1 MPNKPVRKLV
11 IPVAGVG
18 TRMLPVTKAQ
28 PKEMLPVLDKPVLQ
42 YIVENAVKAGIRDI
56 IMVTGSSKRAIEDHF
71 DRNEYLEQLC
81 LSSGKNEIRKQIKEI
96 AELANFIYIRQHGPY
111 GTATPIL
118 NAKDI
123 VGDEPFAVVWG
134 DEIIECPNGQTH
146 LGQLIETYNK
156 YGEPVITIINTDD
169 EGTKKYGI
177 AEGQEVET
185 GVYKV
190 DKLMEKPGPENTASR
205 LGSIGGFILTP
216 DIFPI
221 IESMPPIEGR
231 ERYLTDAIDLL
242 ARQRPT
248 YARLIDCEH
257 FDSGNKF
264 NWLKTNIEFGLRD
277 EEIGEK
283 LKIYLKNKN
292 LN

>member
-1 MPNKPVRKLV
+1 MSFPKVRKLI
-11 IPVAGVG
+11 IPVAGIG

-56 IMVTGSSKRAIEDHF
+56 IMVTGSAKRAIEDHF

-111 GTATPIL
+111 GTATPIS
-118 NAKDI
+118 NARDI
-123 VGDEPFAVVWG
+123 IGDEPFAVVWG
-134 DEIIECPNGQTH
+134 DEIVECPGNQTH
-146 LGQLIETYNK
+146 LGQLIEIYEK
-156 YGEPVITIINTDD
+156 YGEPVLTIINTDN
-169 EGTKKYGI
+169 EGMQKMGI
-177 AEGQEVET
+177 VEGEMISDSL
-185 GVYKV
+185 YKV
-190 DKLMEKPGPENTASR
+190 SRLLEKPKPLETASR
-205 LGSIGGFILTP
+205 LGSIGGYILTP
-216 DIFPI
+216 DIFDI
-221 IESMPPIEGR
+221 IETMPSIEGR

-242 ARQRPT
+242 AQKRPT

-277 EEIGEK
+277 REISER
-283 LKIYLKNKN
+283 LKKYLKSKD
-292 LN
+292 LD